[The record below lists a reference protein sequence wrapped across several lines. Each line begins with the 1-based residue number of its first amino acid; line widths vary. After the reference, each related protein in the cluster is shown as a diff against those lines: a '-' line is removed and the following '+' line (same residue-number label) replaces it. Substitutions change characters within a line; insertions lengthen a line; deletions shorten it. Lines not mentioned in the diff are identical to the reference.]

1 MGKQESTLSYAVRPV
16 VLLQLC
22 GQLLLV
28 LALLTVPPIIV
39 GLFCGEFRS
48 ACAYAAAAGLFAIVG
63 WTLNRLPRPTSL
75 QLNEAFVL
83 AALAFLLISFA
94 MAFPFM
100 VVGLSP
106 IDAFFEAT
114 SACTTTGLIR

>member
-1 MGKQESTLSYAVRPV
+1 MRLRRGRRLVRNRW
-16 VLLQLC
+16 LDAQ
-22 GQLLLV
+22 
-28 LALLTVPPIIV
+28 PP
-39 GLFCGEFRS
+39 S
-48 ACAYAAAAGLFAIVG
+48 
-63 WTLNRLPRPTSL
+63 PSTSL